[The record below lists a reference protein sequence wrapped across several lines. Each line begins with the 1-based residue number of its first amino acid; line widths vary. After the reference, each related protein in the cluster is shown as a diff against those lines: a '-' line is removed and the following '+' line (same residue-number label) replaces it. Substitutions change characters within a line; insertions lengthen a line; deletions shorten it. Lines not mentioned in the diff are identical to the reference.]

1 MADNPNSTP
10 GGAQVSQ
17 VVKGLIGNLTNAV
30 AALEVGFAVV
40 TAALDRVNETLTEFN
55 DVNNRLAVVN
65 SSLGKLVS
73 ENSESLKSAEYG
85 FSLATKALTE
95 LRVAGFDEN
104 NKNIVALISRFKLTG
119 LDTRGLININKQLLG
134 MGNVQE
140 SSLDKLNKGL
150 LDNSIK
156 FGISAQT
163 LVDSLGSL
171 EKNLPT
177 LGLTGGAGT
186 AATALQDAVAAA
198 GEENAAIIRTVF
210 EGLTSTTAN
219 LNEQALIGA
228 EAFGD
233 LLTFSNQSLSP
244 DQVQQQLLQ
253 IGTRAQELLATGLE
267 SGSRRALANIQGGT
281 SQFVLAA
288 AKLPNILAKAADGI
302 GDPVDR
308 FKESLNFIVEKAFDP
323 FVQAVQPLF
332 PAFLLFSETIAELA
346 GSTFRLLISVLGPFI
361 SLIGGVAVILGKF
374 ISFVFNIISNLA
386 DSVFGNFF
394 PIAGILSDV
403 KDGLSEQNKLKNKE
417 LAQKEK
423 EELAKAQTIASDP
436 VNQIKLDAVDRLLRD
451 TSRNQAQAVM
461 RTDKMTGLMERFVL
475 IGEQIA
481 GGRPFQAQTV
491 TVAGD

>member
-10 GGAQVSQ
+10 EGAQVSQ

-55 DVNNRLAVVN
+55 DVNNRLSVVN
-65 SSLGKLVS
+65 TNLGKLVS

-134 MGNVQE
+134 VGNVQE
-140 SSLDKLNKGL
+140 RSLDKLNKSL

-156 FGISAQT
+156 FGISTQT
-163 LVDSLGSL
+163 LVESLGSL

-186 AATALQDAVAAA
+186 AATALQDVIAVA
-198 GEENAAIIRTVF
+198 GEENAALVKTVF

-219 LNEQALIGA
+219 LNEQALIGV

-233 LLTFSNQSLSP
+233 LLTFSNQALSP
-244 DQVQQQLLQ
+244 QQVIQELVQ
-253 IGTRAQELLATGLE
+253 GSRRTQELLATGLE

-281 SQFVLAA
+281 SQFLLAFA
-288 AKLPNILAKAADGI
+288 RFEDILNKAGEGI

-346 GSTFRLLISVLGPFI
+346 GSTFKLLISVLGPFI
-361 SLIGGVAVILGKF
+361 SLIGGVAVLLGKF
-374 ISFVFNIISNLA
+374 VSFVFNIISKLA
-386 DSVFGNFF
+386 DSVFGTFF
-394 PIAGILSDV
+394 PIAGILASV
-403 KDGLSEQNKLKNKE
+403 KDGLDEQNRLKNQE
-417 LAQKEK
+417 IAQKER
-423 EELAKAQTIASDP
+423 ENLAKMQTLDEDP
-436 VNQIKLDAVDRLLRD
+436 VNQIKLAAVDRLLRD
-451 TSRNQAQAVM
+451 TSRDQTQALL
-461 RTDKMTGLMERFVL
+461 RSEKMTKLMERFVL
-475 IGEQIA
+475 IGETIA
-481 GGRPFQAQTV
+481 NGRPFKASTELSF
-491 TVAGD
+491 GG